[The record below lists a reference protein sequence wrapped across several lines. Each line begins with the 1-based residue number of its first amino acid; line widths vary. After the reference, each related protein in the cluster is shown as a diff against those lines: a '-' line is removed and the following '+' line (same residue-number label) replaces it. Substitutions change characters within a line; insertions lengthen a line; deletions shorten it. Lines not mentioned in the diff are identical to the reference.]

1 MDFRSAHRFRG
12 RLRFAAK
19 ATVRIGVIGAGLG
32 FASCAF
38 GDCGSRAGAVQ
49 VVAVDERLDI
59 ALADGRLVRLGGLDM
74 PAPQRGDPE
83 IARKARDFLIARLV
97 GREAEL
103 DLLASGTD
111 RWDRTVADLSAPSAA
126 GASGAA
132 GESIASALLR
142 AGYARV
148 RPEFETRDCAAA
160 RLAVED
166 GARRAGLGI
175 WRDPEYAVIPSFATT
190 ALRRRAGQF
199 VVVEG
204 RVRRVGFGRSRIYL
218 DLAPHDGPTVVVAR
232 KLEKALADAGH
243 PLGELAGQIIR
254 ARGVLD
260 DRSGLRLEISESAM
274 VEFPRRSD
282 AQGVAKPRP

>member
-1 MDFRSAHRFRG
+1 MDFRSAHRFRE
-12 RLRFAAK
+12 RLRLAAK
-19 ATVRIGVIGAGLG
+19 AAAGIGAIGAGLG
-32 FASCAF
+32 FAFPSF
-38 GDCGSRAGAVQ
+38 GECGSPSGAVR

-74 PAPQRGDPE
+74 PAPERGDPQ
-83 IARKARDFLIARLV
+83 IAGRARDFLSARLV

-111 RWDRTVADLSAPSAA
+111 RWDRTLADLSAP
-126 GASGAA
+126 GAA
-132 GESIASALLR
+132 GESTASALLR

-160 RLAVED
+160 RLAAED
-166 GARRAGLGI
+166 VARRSGLGI
-175 WRDPEYAVIPSFATT
+175 WRDPDYVVIPSFAAA
-190 ALRRRAGQF
+190 ALRRRVGQF

-218 DLAPHDGPTVVVAR
+218 ELAPHDGPTVVVAR

-243 PLGELAGQIIR
+243 PVGELAGQTIR

-282 AQGVAKPRP
+282 AQGEVKPRP